1 MLTSLIDQL
10 LTWPTQMTSL
20 LALGVSVLLLLLSLR
35 FFGAIGVLAYM
46 IVAITATNIQVLK
59 LVSYPWLPDPVA
71 YGTITFA
78 TTFLATDIL
87 TEYYGKKTAQTSI
100 FIGFASM
107 LIMMLLM
114 VLTLGVQPAH
124 APLTVDAQPHMLALF
139 QPAPQL
145 FFASVI
151 AYLSSHLIETTIF
164 AKLSTITH
172 RKLLWVRTNV
182 STILATTIDNC
193 LFSLFAWIILAEN
206 PLPWS
211 TVFHTYIIGTMIMRA
226 VIAILTSPTLYI
238 AKYFLPKHIIGFSN
252 APR

>member
-1 MLTSLIDQL
+1 MLTSLIDHL
-10 LTWPTQMTSL
+10 LTWPTELSSL
-20 LALGVSVLLLLLSLR
+20 LALGVSILLLLLSLR
-35 FFGAIGVLAYM
+35 FFGAIGVLAY
-46 IVAITATNIQVLK
+46 IIIAVTATNIQVLK
-59 LVSYPWLPDPVA
+59 LVSYQWMPDPVA

-87 TEYYGKKTAQTSI
+87 TEYYGKKTAQTAI

-107 LIMMLLM
+107 LVMMMLM

-124 APLTVDAQPHMLALF
+124 AAIPVDAQPHMLALF
-139 QPAPQL
+139 KPAPQL
-145 FFASVI
+145 FLASVI

-164 AKLSTITH
+164 AKISTLTQ

-182 STILATTIDNC
+182 STILATTIDNL
-193 LFSLFAWIILAEN
+193 LFSLFAWIILAET

-226 VIAILTSPTLYI
+226 VIAILTSPTLYV
-238 AKYFLPKHIIGFSN
+238 AKYFLPKHSIGFSN